1 MWRLGR
7 LAFLFLT
14 LLIGFS
20 LNQNPFTNL
29 HHDSSPPPPIPK
41 SVKVEKWQLTLGNK
55 IQTLRKAIPTASRV
69 VLVPDP
75 ATFLKAIQQ
84 WNLQQRYP
92 ILIEDD
98 RYTPLFLNRFQPEEI
113 IRLSSVK
120 QSLPFHLKTAMENAV
135 AAAWESDDQSLQ
147 QTWKQLEWEPP
158 GIVITSVNDPA
169 WVAAVALAADRG
181 QPLKFLEG
189 YYGKVNQ
196 TLSSRGFKNLT
207 QEIDFLVKRSG
218 YEYRELGDAIDPLT
232 LVRMLPVKYRSPNNH
247 DLRAVTDGIARK
259 EDGSRYAIAG
269 WIYGSPER
277 ALYQAMA
284 AIFLDSETALLYD
297 SYPKT
302 SSWQQYHFEP
312 AIPLLKQAGLNIQ
325 HIEQPNASQKTWQD
339 ITSQP
344 WNFDLAFINS
354 RGGKANFAVGDG
366 DASVEDIPQLKVPT
380 AMHFLH
386 SFSATTPNDID
397 TIAGR
402 WLNNGVYAYVGSVDE
417 PYVSGFVPPKY
428 ILAQLSLNIPFL
440 AASRYT
446 DAPPWKITTIG
457 DPLMVINGK
466 FKVEKEK

>member
-7 LAFLFLT
+7 LALLFLT

-20 LNQNPFTNL
+20 LHQNPFANW
-29 HHDSSPPPPIPK
+29 HDSSPPPPIPK
-41 SVKVEKWQLTLGNK
+41 SVNVEKWQLTLGNK
-55 IQTLRKAIPTASRV
+55 IQSLRKAIPTASRV
-69 VLVPDP
+69 VLVPDT
-75 ATFLKAIQQ
+75 ATFLQAIQQ

-120 QSLPFHLKTAMENAV
+120 QSLPFNLKTAMENAV
-135 AAAWESDDQSLQ
+135 ATAWESDSQSLQ
-147 QTWKQLEWEPP
+147 QTWQKLGWEPP
-158 GIVITSVNDPA
+158 GVVITSVQDPA

-181 QPLKFLEG
+181 QPLQFLEG
-189 YYGKVNQ
+189 YYGDVNQ
-196 TLSSRGFKNLT
+196 TLSARGFKNLK
-207 QEIDFLVKRSG
+207 QEINFLVERTG
-218 YEYRELGDAIDPLT
+218 YEYRKLGDAIDTLT
-232 LVRMLPVKYRSPNNH
+232 LARTLPVKYRSPNNH
-247 DLRAVTDGIARK
+247 ELRAVTDGIARK
-259 EDGSRYAIAG
+259 DNGNRYAIAG

-302 SSWQQYHFEP
+302 SSWQEYQFEP
-312 AIPLLKQAGLNIQ
+312 AIPLLKQAGLNVQ

-339 ITSQP
+339 ITSQS
-344 WNFDLAFINS
+344 WNYDLAFINS

-366 DASVEDIPQLKVPT
+366 NASVEDIPQLNVPT

-402 WLNNGVYAYVGSVDE
+402 WLNHGVYAYVGSVDE

-428 ILAQLSLNIPFL
+428 ILARLSLNIPFL
-440 AASRYT
+440 AASRYI
-446 DAPPWKITTIG
+446 DAPPWKITAIG

-466 FKVEKEK
+466 FKLEKEK